1 MAFFPTGRVPV
12 RRRLASLCVE
22 LWLPLLLV
30 VAAWFASA
38 RSTSIYF
45 PPLAVILATFER
57 LWLFDQVAS
66 DVLPS
71 LQNLAIGLGIA
82 TFAGI
87 TLGLLLGLLPR
98 LHDAL
103 SPLLEL
109 LRAVP
114 GVALLPLLLLLLGI
128 GPLMRIS
135 VIAYATTWPILLNT
149 IDGVRSVDPVVLDV
163 ARSYRLS
170 RWQKMWR
177 VILPAASP
185 QIITGMRISLSLG
198 VTVIFFSELVGS
210 ANGIG
215 HRMLEYQ
222 RSFAIPEM
230 WSGIILMGL
239 LGYLLNI
246 GFRGF
251 EHIAL
256 RWHRGMQRREDV

>member
-1 MAFFPTGRVPV
+1 MASFPT
-12 RRRLASLCVE
+12 RRGAVMRRIRSLCVE

-30 VAAWFASA
+30 AAAWIASA
-38 RSTSIYF
+38 WSTSIYF
-45 PPLAVILATFER
+45 PPLSVVLATFER
-57 LWLFDQVAS
+57 LWLFDQVPS

-71 LQNLAIGLGIA
+71 LQNLGIGLACATAIGIA
-82 TFAGI
+82 
-87 TLGLLLGLLPR
+87 LGLVLGSLPR

-128 GPLMRIS
+128 GPLMKIS

-149 IDGVRSVDPVVLDV
+149 IDGVRSVDPMVLDV

-170 RWQKMWR
+170 TLQRMWR

-185 QIITGMRISLSLG
+185 QIIAGMRTSLSLG

-210 ANGIG
+210 TNGIG

-230 WSGIILMGL
+230 WSGVILMGL
-239 LGYLLNI
+239 LGYVLNI
-246 GFRGF
+246 AFRGF
-251 EHIAL
+251 EHLAL
-256 RWHRGMQRREDV
+256 RWHRGMQRREAV